1 MLTYRLLHPE
11 ILRALGEAGH
21 GARVLIAD
29 GNYPLATG
37 SNPGA
42 RRVFLNLAPD
52 RLRVTEVLEVLA
64 EAIPVEA
71 VRVMIPDAGD
81 EPSIFRE
88 FRTLLPGLELEH
100 LERFAFYD
108 AARGPDV
115 ALAIATGERRVYANV
130 LLTIGV
136 VPPA

>member
-11 ILRALGEAGH
+11 ILRALSEAGH

-29 GNYPLATG
+29 GNYPLATR
-37 SNPGA
+37 SNPA
-42 RRVFLNLAPD
+42 VRRVFLNLAPD
-52 RLRVTEVLEVLA
+52 RLRVTEVLDVLA

-71 VRVMIPDAGD
+71 AHVMIPDAGD

-88 FRTLLPGLELEH
+88 FRALLPGIELER

-115 ALAIATGERRVYANV
+115 ALAIATGERRIYANI
-130 LLTIGV
+130 LPTIGV
-136 VPPA
+136 VLPA